1 VVPIGVGLHTGV
13 AFVGNVGV
21 EGTDSYDVT
30 ALGDAVNVTSRLA
43 SLGRTGEV
51 LVSDDAYFAASLDVG
66 DLERRTLELKG
77 QSELLAVRVLTV
89 ATAQV

>member
-1 VVPIGVGLHTGV
+1 VGT
-13 AFVGNVGV
+13 VGV

-43 SLGRTGEV
+43 SLARTGEV
-51 LVSDDAYFAASLDVG
+51 LVSDDAYLVASLDLG

-77 QSELLAVRVLTV
+77 RSERLGVRVLTV
-89 ATAQV
+89 ATVEV